1 MKRRPPRSTR
11 TDTLFPYTTLFRS
24 DRWREHHHAKRHQGG
39 GHDKINDQKW
49 QKNKKPDLERGFQ
62 FTGHESR
69 QQDGKGNILGAG
81 KGARFGQIGEKLH
94 IGFARLLH
102 HEAVKDI
109 AGPGNRFL
117 NGNLARSEE
126 NTSELKSLIRN
137 PYA

>member
-1 MKRRPPRSTR
+1 MRIS
-11 TDTLFPYTTLFRS
+11 YCSS
-24 DRWREHHHAKRHQGG
+24 DGFSSDLHAKRHQGG

-94 IGFARLLH
+94 IGYARLLH
-102 HEAVKDI
+102 HEAVKNI
-109 AGPGNRFL
+109 
-117 NGNLARSEE
+117 RSEE
-126 NTSELKSLIRN
+126 HTSELQSLIRIS
-137 PYA
+137 YDVLCLKQK